1 MPVRDSGPRTR
12 LALPDERPVIAI
24 ASRGCA
30 RKLAQDAQ
38 GDIRYWRLPFIGT
51 ERGPAAQSKSV
62 RPADVQSGAAANLRP
77 RFSHQLALR
86 E

>member
-30 RKLAQDAQ
+30 RKGAQDAQ
-38 GDIRYWRLPFIGT
+38 GDIRHWQLLYRN
-51 ERGPAAQSKSV
+51 RAQSG
-62 RPADVQSGAAANLRP
+62 RPVKICTAC
-77 RFSHQLALR
+77 
-86 E
+86 

>member
-30 RKLAQDAQ
+30 
-38 GDIRYWRLPFIGT
+38 
-51 ERGPAAQSKSV
+51 
-62 RPADVQSGAAANLRP
+62 SGAAANLRP
-77 RFSHQLALR
+77 RLSHQLALR